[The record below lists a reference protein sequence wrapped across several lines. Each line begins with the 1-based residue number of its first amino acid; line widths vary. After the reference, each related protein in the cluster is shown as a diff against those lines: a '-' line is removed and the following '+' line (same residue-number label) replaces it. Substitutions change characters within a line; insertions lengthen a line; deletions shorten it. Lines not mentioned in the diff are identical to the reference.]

1 MKGRRQSNLQESV
14 ATKPAA
20 VAVTAIFELYL
31 TYACSLKPLV
41 EDIRAKVTSRT
52 RKSASIHDVMR
63 LVADLFPAQ
72 SDANSLQIHRMRL
85 QLLSIGGFT
94 FELYRSC
101 RPNFE
106 LLGQTLWM
114 IHSTWYLD

>member
-72 SDANSLQIHRMRL
+72 SEAICQFIANTSHATATIIHWRFHFR
-85 QLLSIGGFT
+85 II
-94 FELYRSC
+94 
-101 RPNFE
+101 P
-106 LLGQTLWM
+106 
-114 IHSTWYLD
+114 